1 MTHAAEDFWFLHFGH
16 RAMSD
21 LYQNTKTLT
30 HYAFDASI
38 EPFQEGKIIQ

>member
-1 MTHAAEDFWFLHFGH
+1 MDNRET
-16 RAMSD
+16 
-21 LYQNTKTLT
+21 LYQNTKTPT